1 MNPSEKL
8 NLRNM
13 IQSNDVVETTDLI
26 REIKHSQKIRDEVKM
41 LNHLK
46 KNHSAL
52 MLNSPEEF
60 DNICVNKCLFLFNH
74 YTDIFNKVKKDELDL
89 NILNEFL
96 NVLKKIED
104 GKLDQHEGSFEVGKL
119 LKKMYVDSALRKA
132 DKLNQSEEKKEVKEV
147 KEVRKISW
155 SQFKKIN

>member
-1 MNPSEKL
+1 MNPAEKL
-8 NLRNM
+8 NLQNM

-26 REIKHSQKIRDEVKM
+26 REIKHSEKIRDEVKM

-46 KNHSAL
+46 KKHNTL

-60 DNICVNKCLFLFNH
+60 DNLCVNKCLFLFNH

-89 NILNEFL
+89 TILDEFL

-104 GKLDQHEGSFEVGKL
+104 GKLDQHEGSYEIGKL
-119 LKKMYVDSALRKA
+119 LKKLYVDSALRKA
-132 DKLNQSEEKKEVKEV
+132 DKLNELEEKKDLQVKVKE
-147 KEVRKISW
+147 ISW
-155 SQFKKIN
+155 SQYKKFN